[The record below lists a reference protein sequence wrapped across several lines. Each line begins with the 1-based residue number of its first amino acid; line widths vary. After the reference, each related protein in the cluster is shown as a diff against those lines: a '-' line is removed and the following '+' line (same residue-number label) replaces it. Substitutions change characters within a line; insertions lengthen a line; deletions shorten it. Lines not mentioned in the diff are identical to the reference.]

1 MHRKLIAKSN
11 AFVRLYD
18 SCNKNDNPFF
28 LKYKK
33 IFNKLVEERRK
44 EILKLS
50 KNYNYDDL
58 T

>member
-1 MHRKLIAKSN
+1 MHRKLITESN
-11 AFVRLYD
+11 AFVKLYD
-18 SCNKNDNPFF
+18 SCNKNDSPFF

-33 IFNKLVEERRK
+33 IFNKLVDERRN
-44 EILKLS
+44 EILKIS

>member
-18 SCNKNDNPFF
+18 SSNKNDNPFF